1 MRGWLLDTNVIS
13 ELRKSNCD
21 TRVKTWSDNQVPE
34 SMYLSRVTIAE
45 IRYGIERLPTADRM
59 RKRLERWL
67 TNELRP
73 WFAERLLDVDEDVFV
88 VCRRLV
94 ERGKAMRHTFPQP
107 DLFIAAT
114 AILHDL
120 CVATRNAGDFVPTGV
135 PVLNP
140 WTDTH
145 PRLAER
151 AMWGWFAAAKSRMAA
166 VLWLAPPSVASQ
178 EAVRRLC
185 EVRQDHRFE

>member
-13 ELRKSNCD
+13 ELRKSNFD
-21 TRVKTWSDNQVPE
+21 ARGRTWSDNQVPA

-45 IRYGIERLPTADRM
+45 IRYGIERLSTADRS
-59 RKRLERWL
+59 RKRLEAWL

-73 WFAERLLDVDEDVFV
+73 WFSDRLLDVDEDVFV
-88 VCRRLV
+88 VWRRLV

-120 CVATRNAGDFVPTGV
+120 CVVTRNAGDFLPTGV
-135 PVLNP
+135 PVLIT

-145 PRLAER
+145 PRLAE
-151 AMWGWFAAAKSRMAA
+151 
-166 VLWLAPPSVASQ
+166 
-178 EAVRRLC
+178 
-185 EVRQDHRFE
+185 